1 MLAVARVVSGR
12 GCVKCASSAA
22 VPSVVRSLTPSAVVG
37 MGRSCLGPLRSASTS
52 ASNSNVVNQSEA
64 KKAETRTPSTGAGQ
78 LEARKRVDDSIST
91 LVPGVSDR
99 AAAGL
104 SPEAL
109 KQWQRRAALVR
120 NGPVYWWNPAGFG
133 QLDKVPEHVIQ
144 ALPPPKRPLWPM
156 KDSELTWRYS
166 RSLAIALLL
175 VALAAYLQAKERI
188 KGSARLTL
196 ERRFP
201 WLTSALVRMGVI
213 QDYGEMVV
221 RVSATAEGRLL
232 PLVSAPSASLP

>member
-1 MLAVARVVSGR
+1 
-12 GCVKCASSAA
+12 
-22 VPSVVRSLTPSAVVG
+22 
-37 MGRSCLGPLRSASTS
+37 
-52 ASNSNVVNQSEA
+52 
-64 KKAETRTPSTGAGQ
+64 
-78 LEARKRVDDSIST
+78 
-91 LVPGVSDR
+91 
-99 AAAGL
+99 
-104 SPEAL
+104 
-109 KQWQRRAALVR
+109 
-120 NGPVYWWNPAGFG
+120 
-133 QLDKVPEHVIQ
+133 
-144 ALPPPKRPLWPM
+144 M

-221 RVSATAEGRLL
+221 RLSGCEHV
-232 PLVSAPSASLP
+232 